1 METICATGSGSA
13 LRGIKPQEH
22 RVASFP
28 LKNSA
33 PAATKKGVSLA
44 YRPMLWR
51 HDPTRAWDG
60 ARVGER
66 QMKSLRLAFDAM
78 MDARAAPLEAAG
90 PDKAARLALVQRHGD
105 FSQAYSTAV
114 QEGLRHFGDRQGYI
128 AYGAKMGSR
137 IALGDPVA
145 EREFWPELI
154 GGFIEKA
161 GRPCFAEISHETATI
176 LAARGYL
183 DWYDFSGHKKEKARY
198 ASHWLRRNGYRI
210 VEEPELPGAAE
221 AAGALSAQWRCSRI
235 VHRREMAFMNR
246 PFPTT
251 PDPLMRRFLLLS
263 PEGAPVSLLYFD
275 PVFSDG
281 KVIGYVAVFKRR
293 LSDVTAHA
301 EIGITK
307 HAVDLFRQE
316 GRKVVLLS
324 LAPFADPRPSGFP
337 ESTAFRWAMGQL
349 YRSRVVNQRVFN
361 VQGHAE
367 QRRRLY
373 GRTIPRYF
381 AWGCGSPFLHLVSLL
396 RLCKAI

>member
-1 METICATGSGSA
+1 M
-13 LRGIKPQEH
+13 R
-22 RVASFP
+22 
-28 LKNSA
+28 
-33 PAATKKGVSLA
+33 
-44 YRPMLWR
+44 
-51 HDPTRAWDG
+51 
-60 ARVGER
+60 
-66 QMKSLRLAFDAM
+66 SLRLAFDAM

-114 QEGLRHFGDRQGYI
+114 QEGLRHFGDGHGYI

-145 EREFWPELI
+145 EHDHWPELI
-154 GGFIEKA
+154 DRFIEEA
-161 GRPCFAEISHETATI
+161 GRPCFAEISHETAAI
-176 LAARGYL
+176 LAARGYRVARIGFDTALDL
-183 DWYDFSGHKKEKARY
+183 DWYDFSGPKKEKARY
-198 ASHWLRRNGYRI
+198 AAHWLRRNGYSI
-210 VEEPELPGAAE
+210 VEEHELPGAAD
-221 AAGALSAQWRCSRI
+221 AVAALSAQWRCSRI

-251 PDPLMRRFLLLS
+251 PDPLMRRFLLLA
-263 PEGAPVSLLYFD
+263 PDGAPVSLLYFD

-281 KVIGYVAVFKRR
+281 KLIGYVAVFKRR
-293 LSDVTAHA
+293 LPDATPHA
-301 EIGITK
+301 EIGITT
-307 HAVDLFRQE
+307 HAVEIFKRE

-337 ESTAFRWAMGQL
+337 ESAAFRWAMGQL
-349 YRSRVVNQRVFN
+349 YRSAAVNRRVFN